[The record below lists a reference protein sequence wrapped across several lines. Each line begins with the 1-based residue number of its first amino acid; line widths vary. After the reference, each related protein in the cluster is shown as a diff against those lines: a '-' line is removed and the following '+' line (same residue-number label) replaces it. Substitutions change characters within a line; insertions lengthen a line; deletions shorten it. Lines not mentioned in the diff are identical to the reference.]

1 MKVTPGARS
10 CQNATVPGVSLLHEM
25 QTLSGG
31 GLTWSAAGSGP
42 AAGTGRTGGRRR
54 SREKYTPSACP
65 APTGARKCMTRPH
78 DGRASV
84 CTAAMVGAQVYARP
98 PAELKQV
105 YAPSRQI
112 RVECM
117 FLSPKRNQVHLGGI
131 HLSPAP
137 RQGANGGGKA
147 PPPKRLPAPQ
157 AKPRAKC
164 RQELHVRPKEL
175 APKKR
180 RPHQMVRAP
189 THGTSCGRC
198 NEPQPDAPTS
208 RRAPQPRGRGA
219 RPGPG
224 RRPSRGPAPRGSATG
239 RREEPRAPRRHA
251 VRSGTPRGR

>member
-1 MKVTPGARS
+1 MVRCWLRPRGR
-10 CQNATVPGVSLLHEM
+10 H
-25 QTLSGG
+25 
-31 GLTWSAAGSGP
+31 GP
-42 AAGTGRTGGRRR
+42 HGGRRR
-54 SREKYTPSACP
+54 GHEKYAPSACP
-65 APTGARKCMTRPH
+65 APTGACKCMTRPY
-78 DGRASV
+78 DGRASA
-84 CTAAMVGAQVYARP
+84 CTA

-105 YAPSRQI
+105 YAPSRQM

-117 FLSPKRNQVHLGGI
+117 FLSPIRNQVHLGGI

-137 RQGANGGGKA
+137 RQDANGGGKA
-147 PPPKRLPAPQ
+147 PPLKRLPAPQ
-157 AKPRAKC
+157 VKPRAKC
-164 RQELHVRPKEL
+164 RQELHDRPREL

-180 RPHQMVRAP
+180 RPHRMMRAP

-198 NEPQPDAPTS
+198 DEPQPDAPTS

-224 RRPSRGPAPRGSATG
+224 RRLSRGPAPRGSATG

>member
-1 MKVTPGARS
+1 MVRCWLRPR
-10 CQNATVPGVSLLHEM
+10 
-25 QTLSGG
+25 GG
-31 GLTWSAAGSGP
+31 HGP
-42 AAGTGRTGGRRR
+42 HGGRRR
-54 SREKYTPSACP
+54 GREKYAPSACP
-65 APTGARKCMTRPH
+65 APAGARKCMPRSNRGAQVHARPPWWARKCMH
-78 DGRASV
+78 GPRGAQASV
-84 CTAAMVGAQVYARP
+84 CPVPSNSRRVHVPLAKTQSSAFRRNTLVPRP
-98 PAELKQV
+98 PAR
-105 YAPSRQI
+105 RQ
-112 RVECM
+112 R
-117 FLSPKRNQVHLGGI
+117 
-131 HLSPAP
+131 
-137 RQGANGGGKA
+137 GGKA
-147 PPPKRLPAPQ
+147 PPLKRLPAPQ

-164 RQELHVRPKEL
+164 RQELHARPREL